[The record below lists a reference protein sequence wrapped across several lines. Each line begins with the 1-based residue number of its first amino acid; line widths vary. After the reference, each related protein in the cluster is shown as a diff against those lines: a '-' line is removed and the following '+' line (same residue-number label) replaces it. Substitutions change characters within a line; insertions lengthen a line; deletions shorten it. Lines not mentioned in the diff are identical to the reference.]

1 MIEATMTPAT
11 AIGICTG
18 WGSFRARTVTA
29 CPKGITNNTVINAL
43 TPLILKLLSHF
54 NDSIF
59 IDFPRIWQA
68 LSRDLSKS
76 FLSLSFKLAKT
87 DFATFRL

>member
-43 TPLILKLLSHF
+43 TPLILKLLSF
-54 NDSIF
+54 
-59 IDFPRIWQA
+59 
-68 LSRDLSKS
+68 
-76 FLSLSFKLAKT
+76 
-87 DFATFRL
+87 